1 MQISGNV
8 NKVNSQVLLKNK
20 PLKNSAQNI
29 ASQQENTVVSD
40 NLPSGQAW
48 QAMVGVNG
56 TNSFKNPDKLIN
68 KFALTGKLGV
78 SDLINLKKIV
88 KQNDRQAENTAML
101 LNLVND
107 KSINS
112 RTLRY
117 ICKDGFMSDG
127 MEGDIRMIYSA
138 KQQNVDPN
146 DFYIPHVNSASDGAD
161 KVNIGE
167 MFEVEGEK
175 NVFIKNKDGVAEQ
188 LKLDKATMIKLFPL
202 GERFA
207 NAQRLSG
214 DCYFVS
220 AVNSMMENPQARVN
234 FLKCFEQDGDN
245 INIRFPSSD
254 FVYTAENGEMPKHY
268 AKNYV
273 TGSLGMKL
281 VEHAYGEML
290 ADRFSNMAINAQEEA
305 IKNLE
310 KQQSQTPDDKDIK
323 TRLSEHKKALEI
335 FKEDLNSKNPQYVVM
350 IEDLGGLKV
359 EKNKDGYSV
368 VVAESIKR
376 PEMSDY
382 SGFNFKRL
390 DQMNAYRKTS
400 YENPGDF
407 YRGDGGFMEDVFS
420 DFGLKEVKAYPA
432 HEREVCQLL
441 KNPEL
446 SKNYIFS
453 GGTKNE
459 GRTNPIRAELVMD
472 RSLNMYGAH
481 AYRIMPSTDDKGE
494 TVFKVSNPWNS
505 SHNTILTFEQLQK
518 FFAEIHVAKVS

>member
-20 PLKNSAQNI
+20 PIKDSAQNLS
-29 ASQQENTVVSD
+29 SQQENIKVSEK
-40 NLPSGQAW
+40 LPSGRAW
-48 QAMVGVNG
+48 QAMIGVNSQNG
-56 TNSFKNPDKLIN
+56 FKNPDKLIN
-68 KFALTGKLGV
+68 KFALTGKLSV
-78 SDLINLKKIV
+78 SDLVNLKKIV

-107 KSINS
+107 KSVNA

-117 ICKDGFMSDG
+117 ICKDGIMSDS
-127 MEGDIRMIYSA
+127 MENDIRTIYSA
-138 KQQNVDPN
+138 KQQNINQN
-146 DFYIPHVNSASDGAD
+146 DLYIPHVNSASDGAD
-161 KVNIGE
+161 KVNVGE

-188 LKLDKATMIKLFPL
+188 LKLDKATMVKLFPL

-207 NAQRLSG
+207 NAQRHSG

-234 FLKCFEQDGDN
+234 FLKCFEQDGEN

-281 VEHAYGEML
+281 IEHAYGEML
-290 ADRFSNMAINAQEEA
+290 ADRFSNMAVEAQEKA
-305 IKNLE
+305 IQDLE
-310 KQQSQTPDDKDIK
+310 QQQAQSPDDKDIK
-323 TRLSEHKKALEI
+323 TRLSEHERTLEI
-335 FKEDLNSKNPQYVVM
+335 FKEDLNSKNPQYVVIM
-350 IEDLGGLKV
+350 EDLGGLKV
-359 EKNKDGYSV
+359 EKNQDGYSV
-368 VVAESIKR
+368 VVAESVKR
-376 PEMSDY
+376 PEMSDF
-382 SGFNFKRL
+382 SGFNLKRL

-400 YENPGDF
+400 YDTPADF

-420 DFGLKEVKAYPA
+420 DFGLNNVKAYPA
-432 HEREVCQLL
+432 YEREVCELL

-446 SKNYIFS
+446 AKDYIFS

-472 RSLNMYGAH
+472 RSLNMYGTH
-481 AYRIMPSTDDKGE
+481 AYRIMPSTDDKGV